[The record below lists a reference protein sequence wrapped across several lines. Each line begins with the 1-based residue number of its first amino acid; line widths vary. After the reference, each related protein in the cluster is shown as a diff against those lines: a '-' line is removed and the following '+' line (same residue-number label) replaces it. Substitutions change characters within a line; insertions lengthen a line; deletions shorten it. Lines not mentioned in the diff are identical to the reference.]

1 MKDYNKYLDKCIEK
15 AFGEKL
21 LSGKNILH
29 EVGKILR
36 ETCENKKF
44 AIWGSGDHTTQLYK
58 YFSIEMKDAKF
69 IIDNNKSKDG
79 KTLLKFNIKY
89 PRIDELK
96 KLDTIFISS
105 FSSAKTIE
113 NQIKDMNIDVEVVNI
128 YKRLGDKGINLKAP
142 FYYDTSVYM
151 ELYNLNKLFKEN
163 KQEDTLKKII
173 LNYLG
178 IRDINNA
185 KKYIKVYLENNYSRN
200 NEIRKLLNEIENI
213 EAEIKSKIDNVA
225 KNNIFIFYWD
235 ALRYKDVFSKQTKMK
250 YVNSILD
257 KSTYFTNL
265 YSPSITTYESVPT
278 ILTGLDPDSSQIRDN
293 TTVKDDQCAFIKK
306 AQEQGYKIK
315 IYSGYWNIIDGEKIE
330 YFDGNYAT
338 LTIWNAICN
347 MISSQENKNIYIL
360 YFWQETHPPHLC
372 GNHEKLPIAHLTP
385 FSGDELYPQSQDE
398 YNNQYS
404 ECLSYVDK
412 VTEYYYNILGD
423 KTLKILFS
431 DHGQII
437 EKATYELKDI
447 KTLAGWHDDR
457 VHVPLVITGGHI
469 NRKKIDGLNTLMNF
483 NKIMNLILEKQQIVI
498 DSENKVYFKFS
509 KMQNNIIIKN
519 YLKAGLEDYLYGF
532 TVYIT
537 DKYKC
542 VVTGNDKIRYFNK
555 VNDEEI
561 FDKEIIGKIKSLFE
575 N

>member
-1 MKDYNKYLDKCIEK
+1 MNNYDEYLNKCIEK
-15 AFGEKL
+15 AFDEEP
-21 LSGKNILH
+21 LSGKSVLH

-44 AIWGSGDHTTQLYK
+44 AIWGSGDHTIQLHK
-58 YFSIEMKDAKF
+58 YFSLEMKDAEF
-69 IIDNNKSKDG
+69 IIDNDKSKDG
-79 KTLLKFNIKY
+79 KTLLEFNIKY

-96 KLDTIFISS
+96 NLDTIFISS
-105 FSSAKTIE
+105 FSCAETIE

-128 YKRLGDKGINLKAP
+128 YKRLSDRGIKLKAA
-142 FYYDTSVYM
+142 FYSDTSVYM
-151 ELYNLNKLFKEN
+151 ELYNLKKLFREN

-185 KKYIKVYLENNYSRN
+185 KKYIKIYLENNYSRN
-200 NEIRKLLNEIENI
+200 DKIEKLLNEIENI
-213 EAEIKSKIDNVA
+213 EIEIKNKIDNVA

-278 ILTGLDPDSSQIRDN
+278 ILTGLDTDDPQIRDDI
-293 TTVKDDQCAFIKK
+293 TVRDDQCAFIKK
-306 AQEQGYKIK
+306 AQKQGYNIK
-315 IYSGYWNIIDGEKIE
+315 IYSNHWNIIDGEKIE
-330 YFDGNYAT
+330 YFDGSYAT

-347 MISSQENKNIYIL
+347 MISSQESKNIYVL

-372 GNHEKLPIAHLTP
+372 GNHEKLPVAHLAP
-385 FSGDELYPQSQDE
+385 FSGNESEPQSQEE

-404 ECLSYVDK
+404 ECLSYADE
-412 VTEYYYNILGD
+412 VTEYYYNILGN
-423 KTLKILFS
+423 KTVKMLFS

-437 EKATYELKDI
+437 EQATYELKDI

-457 VHVPLVITGGHI
+457 VHVPLIITGGHI
-469 NRKKIDGLNTLMNF
+469 DYKRISGLNTLMNF
-483 NKIMNLILEKQQIVI
+483 NKIMNLILDGQQVI
-498 DSENKVYFKFS
+498 MDAENKVYFKFS
-509 KMQNNIIIKN
+509 RMQNSIIIEN
-519 YLKAGLEDYLYGF
+519 YLEAGLEDYLYGF
-532 TVYIT
+532 TVYVT

-542 VVTGNDKIRYFNK
+542 VVTGNNKIRYFNK
-555 VNDEEI
+555 ITDEEI
-561 FDKEIIGKIKSLFE
+561 FDEEKIKKIKSIFE
-575 N
+575 S

>member
-1 MKDYNKYLDKCIEK
+1 MNNYDEYLNKCIEK
-15 AFGEKL
+15 AFDEEP
-21 LSGKNILH
+21 LSGKSVLH

-44 AIWGSGDHTTQLYK
+44 AIWGSGDHTIQLHK
-58 YFSIEMKDAKF
+58 YFSLEMKDAEF
-69 IIDNNKSKDG
+69 IIDNDKSKDG
-79 KTLLKFNIKY
+79 KTLLEFNIKY

-96 KLDTIFISS
+96 NLDTIFISS
-105 FSSAKTIE
+105 FSCAETIE

-128 YKRLGDKGINLKAP
+128 YKRLSDRGIKLKAA
-142 FYYDTSVYM
+142 FYSDTSVYM
-151 ELYNLNKLFKEN
+151 ELYNLKKLFREN

-185 KKYIKVYLENNYSRN
+185 KKYIKIYLENNYSRN
-200 NEIRKLLNEIENI
+200 DKIEKLLNEIENI
-213 EAEIKSKIDNVA
+213 EIEIKNKIDNVA

-278 ILTGLDPDSSQIRDN
+278 ILTGLDTDDPQIRDDI
-293 TTVKDDQCAFIKK
+293 TVRDDQCAFIKK
-306 AQEQGYKIK
+306 AQKQGYNIK
-315 IYSGYWNIIDGEKIE
+315 IYSNHWNIIDGEKIE
-330 YFDGNYAT
+330 YFDGSYAT

-347 MISSQENKNIYIL
+347 MISSQESKNIYVL

-372 GNHEKLPIAHLTP
+372 GNHEKLPVAHLAP
-385 FSGDELYPQSQDE
+385 FSGNESEPQSQEE

-404 ECLSYVDK
+404 ECLSYADE
-412 VTEYYYNILGD
+412 VTEYYYNILGN
-423 KTLKILFS
+423 KTVKMLFS
-431 DHGQII
+431 DPGQII
-437 EKATYELKDI
+437 EQATYELKDI

-457 VHVPLVITGGHI
+457 VHVPLIITGGHI
-469 NRKKIDGLNTLMNF
+469 DYKRISGLNTLMNF
-483 NKIMNLILEKQQIVI
+483 NKIMNLILDGQQVI
-498 DSENKVYFKFS
+498 MDAENKVYFKFS
-509 KMQNNIIIKN
+509 RMQNSIIIEN
-519 YLKAGLEDYLYGF
+519 YLEAGLEDYLYGF
-532 TVYIT
+532 TVYVT

-542 VVTGNDKIRYFNK
+542 VVTGNNKIRYFNK
-555 VNDEEI
+555 ITDEEI
-561 FDKEIIGKIKSLFE
+561 FDEEKIKKIKSIFE
-575 N
+575 S